1 MTKILLFI
9 IFIKVVIIVDLLKS
23 IKKKNKKIKR
33 LEYYE
38 DLFINKYTDK
48 DNTPLIAG
56 GKL

>member
-38 DLFINKYTDK
+38 DLLSKNRYSLT
-48 DNTPLIAG
+48 G
-56 GKL
+56 GKNEKQKV